1 MNTRQLILAGSL
13 LALSAASFAK
23 TAPALKTP
31 VKGVVCDKYVCA
43 DKTGISK
50 ALTAKYLGKSK
61 AQKAFSQGSFDT
73 TQFTFANG
81 VFCDTK
87 TQLCHVDRYYDG
99 NGKHSAVEPKTTQL
113 LFPKK

>member
-1 MNTRQLILAGSL
+1 MKTLTAVIATSL
-13 LALSAASFAK
+13 LLLSVPSFAK
-23 TAPALKTP
+23 TTATLKSPA
-31 VKGVVCDKYVCA
+31 KGVVCDQYVCA
-43 DKTGISK
+43 DQKGISK
-50 ALTAKYLGKSK
+50 NLTAKYLGQRQ

-87 TQLCHVDRYYDG
+87 TQKCHIDRYYDAKG
-99 NGKHSAVEPKTTQL
+99 QHSAVDTTTTKL

>member
-1 MNTRQLILAGSL
+1 MKTLQLVLAGSL
-13 LALSAASFAK
+13 LALSATSFAK
-23 TAPALKTP
+23 TAPALKSPAT
-31 VKGVVCDKYVCA
+31 GVVCDKYICV
-43 DKTGISK
+43 DKNGVSK

-61 AQKAFSQGSFDT
+61 AKKAFSQGEFDV

-87 TQLCHVDRYYDG
+87 TQLCHVDRYFEAE
-99 NGKHSAVEPKTTQL
+99 GKRSAVDPVTTKM